1 MLEKKRRRR
10 RRRKENTFIDVL
22 LWNCF

>member
-1 MLEKKRRRR
+1 MLEKKRRR